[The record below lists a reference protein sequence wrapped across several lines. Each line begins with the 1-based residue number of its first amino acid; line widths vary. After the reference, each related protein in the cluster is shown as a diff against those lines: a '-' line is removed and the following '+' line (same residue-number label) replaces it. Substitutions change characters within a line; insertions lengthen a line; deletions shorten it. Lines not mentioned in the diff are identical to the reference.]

1 MCPSHT
7 PSHCVVDPWQ
17 SQQGQLVG
25 VGRGGDVWWWR
36 VREGEGGAE
45 EEGDGGLVV
54 EELAF
59 LKKTDFVSQLRA
71 LSYCK

>member
-1 MCPSHT
+1 M
-7 PSHCVVDPWQ
+7 
-17 SQQGQLVG
+17 
-25 VGRGGDVWWWR
+25 
-36 VREGEGGAE
+36 REGEGGAE

-59 LKKTDFVSQLRA
+59 LKKADFVSQLRA